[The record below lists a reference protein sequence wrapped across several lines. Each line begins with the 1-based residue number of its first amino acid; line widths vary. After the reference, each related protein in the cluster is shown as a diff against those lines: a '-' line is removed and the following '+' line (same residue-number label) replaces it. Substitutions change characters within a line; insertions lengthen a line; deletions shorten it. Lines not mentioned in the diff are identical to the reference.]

1 MSEEAEPAA
10 VGAALAR
17 TADAGPFFR
26 LEVLD
31 GQATAGW
38 QPVSGE
44 LSGLVARTASQLG
57 TSEPRVA
64 ASILQLGLA
73 ARLWSPVLGS
83 GLLAGVVPDLG
94 ALLIAD
100 SPPVRL
106 GTTRLGGWRAASTES
121 LAALAAT
128 TVGRQL
134 DALAGALPVRLA
146 PELLR
151 GNSAS
156 AMIGAL
162 GALVRSQPGLTGPA
176 GALAGA
182 LLRRPELAGSGVL
195 AGPGPAGLSFRRQ
208 SCCLYYRVPGGGL
221 CGDCCLEYPPG
232 AGRQ

>member
-1 MSEEAEPAA
+1 VSAQAEPAA
-10 VGAALAR
+10 VGAALAQA
-17 TADAGPFFR
+17 ADAGPFFR

-38 QPVSGE
+38 RPVSGE

-64 ASILQLGLA
+64 ASILQLSLA

-83 GLLAGVVPDLG
+83 GLLAGLVPDLD

-106 GTTRLGGWRAASTES
+106 GTTRLRGWRAAGTES
-121 LAALAAT
+121 LAALAAA

-134 DALAGALPVRLA
+134 DALAGALPVQLA
-146 PELLR
+146 PGLLR

-162 GALVRSQPGLTGPA
+162 GVLVRSQPGLTGPA
-176 GALAGA
+176 CALADA

-221 CGDCCLEYPPG
+221 CGDCCLDYPPG
-232 AGRQ
+232 PDRE